1 MDESKKIS
9 YTEFLLN
16 KEIPWALDDDL
27 KAMQDIVYEWM
38 KPMLD
43 HEGILGLWLD
53 RPTVEDGF
61 EWTLINDVDFQGP
74 MVGVRTNINDDGKKG
89 YELYQYLVDQFIPD
103 KYINIKIFDDLPVW
117 VENEN
122 TTYKDFTREQMYELF
137 ERISKYY
144 EEKRKK
150 NETDQRKN

>member
-1 MDESKKIS
+1 MDHRVD
-9 YTEFLLN
+9 YTAFLLN

-43 HEGILGLWLD
+43 HEGIYGIWLN
-53 RPTVEDGF
+53 RPTLDDGF
-61 EWTLINDVDFQGP
+61 EWTLINDVEFQGP
-74 MVGVRTNINDDGKKG
+74 MVGVRTIVNDDGKKG

-103 KYINIKIFDDLPVW
+103 KYTNIKIFDDLPVW

-122 TTYKDFTREQMYELF
+122 PTYKDFTREQMYELF

-144 EEKRKK
+144 EEKRKSY
-150 NETDQRKN
+150 ETDQRKD

>member
-1 MDESKKIS
+1 MI
-9 YTEFLLN
+9 
-16 KEIPWALDDDL
+16 
-27 KAMQDIVYEWM
+27 
-38 KPMLD
+38 
-43 HEGILGLWLD
+43 
-53 RPTVEDGF
+53 
-61 EWTLINDVDFQGP
+61 
-74 MVGVRTNINDDGKKG
+74 GVRTNINDEGKKG

-144 EEKRKK
+144 EEKRKSY
-150 NETDQRKN
+150 ETDQRKD